1 MIERSVE
8 EEDLRVSERV
18 GTRSRSERAKVQD
31 GRVEAVPVLRWRRDP
46 RANHRVKQH
55 EVIRLIV
62 VWVVLKVRTSVEDE
76 ATPLRVTS
84 PKATEATEAGEI
96 HLFRQLLGILGISEC
111 PSGPDL

>member
-84 PKATEATEAGEI
+84 PRNTLA
-96 HLFRQLLGILGISEC
+96 HH
-111 PSGPDL
+111 